1 MGTPAG
7 GTVMTSRLDEF
18 FEGQPDR
25 MSPKDVAILLG
36 VTDAAVYVW
45 LRDGVIPGY
54 QLGRTW
60 VILRDELKDTLLA
73 GQSAALRSR
82 APGDESPGGP

>member
-1 MGTPAG
+1 
-7 GTVMTSRLDEF
+7 MTSRLDEF
-18 FEGQPDR
+18 FEGQPNR
-25 MSPKDVAILLG
+25 MSPKDVATLLG

-60 VILRDELKDTLLA
+60 VILRDELKDALVA
-73 GQSAALRSR
+73 GQSPAPRSR
-82 APGDESPGGP
+82 APGDEGPGGS